1 MSPCHPAALSHC
13 HPAALSSC
21 HCATPQPCP
30 RVTLRVC
37 HPLAVSPCQPA
48 ALSSCHP
55 AGLAPH
61 SPVPVSPSPCR
72 FVTCSAVP
80 VSLQGCH
87 PTAVSLCPLQVC
99 HLQRCHRTSPHRCHS
114 GPTESSLTPN
124 PALLHPPHPRPWIP
138 LPTTLQLLE
147 DLGDLIIKIVNDI
160 NRLIKTPAWCL
171 PGILRCCR
179 SLPGETLS
187 KNTHWSPRNDEKRR
201 EYMKEEKLMGKC
213 GEVRRNVGNHGKTC
227 ENIGKC
233 GEEW

>member
-1 MSPCHPAALSHC
+1 MSSCRFVTCSAVPMSPCRVV
-13 HPAALSSC
+13 
-21 HCATPQPCP
+21 TPQPCP
-30 RVTLRVC
+30 CV
-37 HPLAVSPCQPA
+37 
-48 ALSSCHP
+48 
-55 AGLAPH
+55 
-61 SPVPVSPSPCR
+61 PCR

-80 VSLQGCH
+80 VSLQGCY
-87 PTAVSLCPLQVC
+87 PTPCPCVTLQVC

-124 PALLHPPHPRPWIP
+124 PALLHPPHPRPRIP

-171 PGILRCCR
+171 PGILRCCW

-187 KNTHWSPRNDEKRR
+187 KNTHWSPRNDDKRR

-227 ENIGKC
+227 KNIGKC
-233 GEEW
+233 GEAW